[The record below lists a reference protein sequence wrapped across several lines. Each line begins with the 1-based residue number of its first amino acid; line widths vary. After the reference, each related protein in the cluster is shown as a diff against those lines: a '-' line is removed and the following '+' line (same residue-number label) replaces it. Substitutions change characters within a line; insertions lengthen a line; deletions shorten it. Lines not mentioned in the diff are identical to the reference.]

1 MPEGQTVENHYL
13 NYHSSWSQEGQVVT
27 VRRELTVRLPVA
39 VCRNDIRRALA
50 DAIGQI
56 RGDYRSEIAL
66 KPMVQ

>member
-1 MPEGQTVENHYL
+1 
-13 NYHSSWSQEGQVVT
+13 VT